1 MKKAII
7 TVLGKD
13 KVGITHG
20 VTHVLADKNVNILD
34 ISQTI
39 LSDMFTMMMLVDVE
53 KSTVEFTQLSKEL
66 DSVGKELGLE
76 IRIQLEE
83 IFQAMHRI

>member
-13 KVGITHG
+13 KVGIIHG
-20 VTHVLADKNVNILD
+20 VTHILAEKNVNILD

-39 LSDMFTMMMLVDVE
+39 LSDVFTMMMLVDVE
-53 KSTVEFTQLSKEL
+53 NSTAEFTELSKEL
-66 DSVGKELGLE
+66 TLVGEEMGLE

>member
-7 TVLGKD
+7 TVLGQD
-13 KVGITHG
+13 KVGIIHG
-20 VTHVLADKNVNILD
+20 VTHVLAERNVNILD

-39 LSDMFTMMMLVDVE
+39 LSDVFTMMMLVDVAE
-53 KSTVEFTQLSKEL
+53 STVEFTQLSKEL
-66 DSVGKELGLE
+66 SDAGKELGMD

-83 IFQAMHRI
+83 IFSAMHRI

>member
-13 KVGITHG
+13 RVGITHG
-20 VTHVLADKNVNILD
+20 VTHVLAEKNVNILD

-39 LSDMFTMMMLVDVE
+39 LSDVFTMMMLVDVE
-53 KSTVEFTQLSKEL
+53 NSTVEFTELSNQL
-66 DSVGKELGLE
+66 DVVGKELGLE

>member
-13 KVGITHG
+13 RVGIIHG
-20 VTHVLADKNVNILD
+20 VAHVLAEKNVNILD

-39 LSDMFTMMMLVDVE
+39 LSDVFTMMMLVDVE
-53 KSTVEFTQLSKEL
+53 NSTVDFTVLSAQLDE
-66 DSVGKELGLE
+66 VGKELGLE

>member
-20 VTHVLADKNVNILD
+20 VTHVLAEKNVNILD

-39 LSDMFTMMMLVDVE
+39 LSDVFTMMMLVDVE
-53 KSTVEFTQLSKEL
+53 NSNVDFTVIASEL
-66 DSVGKELGLE
+66 DNVGKSMGLE